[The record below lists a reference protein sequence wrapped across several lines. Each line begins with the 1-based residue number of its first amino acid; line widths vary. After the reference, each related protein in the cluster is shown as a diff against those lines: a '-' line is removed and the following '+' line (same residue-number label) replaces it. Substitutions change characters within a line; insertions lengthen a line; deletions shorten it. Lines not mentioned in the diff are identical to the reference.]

1 MNQSFKLSLE
11 QEFTIRSFADK
22 VQMLSCEEAKQS
34 LLMLYKEMLIREV
47 MYQQLLNLSSE
58 ERE

>member
-11 QEFTIRSFADK
+11 QEFTIRSFSDK

-47 MYQQLLNLSSE
+47 MYQQLLKSK
-58 ERE
+58 